1 MAAQVTDRAHRY
13 RAQKLAPAGRKVC
26 AYCGSTR
33 NLVPDHI
40 DGVPDHTTRS
50 NLQWLCKSCNTA
62 KGAAFAK
69 AGKGRLTN
77 QYNPAAGGVPTF
89 EQYMWAVSNHTR
101 GAHDEGGAVIHA
113 TPLHKRIE
121 YARRIAPKA
130 QATKQA
136 RFDERWN
143 PSDAQMKAEGAR
155 FAKHYDIPVALGR
168 KLWAE
173 AGGNWAKAYEL
184 LSKHFKGNP
193 WPFSRP
199 DARRT
204 TPASGGIAHHM
215 AKAGKRPVVK
225 SKAKAA
231 KAGGARVPVPSDLQ
245 IEAGFKRGLS
255 LREILGNPSNESVQ
269 DKSWRK
275 WAENY
280 QRVQRDPNAASAKD
294 LRRALG
300 YLDKARSSMIRRA
313 HEKGAAP
320 DPTVLSGFDNDYEYL
335 KSLMLDKERGK
346 RNPAAASAPFAVI
359 ASGKN
364 SKWVEK
370 RFKTE
375 AAAERFA
382 EAKNR
387 VKRSKLDGRDI
398 YPDAV
403 YSVQRN
409 PAAASASAF
418 EEFHGFAPSEVVT
431 VTKKIHHHKHLAAAG
446 KLVQLDVWGIDDQ
459 GHKISGFKGAFLAF
473 NESKNQLFVEG
484 GDQSVNLADFGIDSA
499 HELET
504 LGRLTDIGYQTNKT
518 HLGDEGGEAVYV
530 HKFRTTND
538 GGRHVVV
545 KIARYP
551 DLIYD
556 VRNEQLLFSGG
567 SYEILREGINK

>member
-13 RAQKLAPAGRKVC
+13 RAQKLAPARGRKVC
-26 AYCGSTR
+26 AYCGSDR
-33 NLVPDHI
+33 NVVPDHI
-40 DGVPDHTTRS
+40 DGVPDHTTRA

-69 AGKGRLTN
+69 AGRGRLTN

-101 GAHDEGGAVIHA
+101 GEHDEGGAVIHA

-143 PSDAQMKAEGAR
+143 PPSPRGAR
-155 FAKHYDIPVALGR
+155 NE
-168 KLWAE
+168 KLIRE
-173 AGGNWAKAYEL
+173 YITAKAGIGWKPSQIYRAIWRRWGYLGEGRDTDGLVRVKMADGYEE
-184 LSKHFKGNP
+184 FRVNP

-204 TPASGGIAHHM
+204 TPASGGIA
-215 AKAGKRPVVK
+215 ASLARAGKGPK
-225 SKAKAA
+225 SKAADLAKYKGYTISRTEGGEYFSSLDPASWFET
-231 KAGGARVPVPSDLQ
+231 KAGVQRSIDGYLKGRV
-245 IEAGFKRGLS
+245 
-255 LREILGNPSNESVQ
+255 NPS
-269 DKSWRK
+269 
-275 WAENY
+275 
-280 QRVQRDPNAASAKD
+280 
-294 LRRALG
+294 G
-300 YLDKARSSMIRRA
+300 
-313 HEKGAAP
+313 
-320 DPTVLSGFDNDYEYL
+320 SG
-335 KSLMLDKERGK
+335 
-346 RNPAAASAPFAVI
+346 PFAVI
-359 ASGKN
+359 ASGKR

-375 AAAERFA
+375 TAAERFA

-387 VKRSKLDGRDI
+387 VKRSKRDGRDI
-398 YPDAV
+398 YPEAV
-403 YSVQRN
+403 YSVQRAN
-409 PAAASASAF
+409 PAAASAEAF

-431 VTKKIHHHKHLAAAG
+431 VTKKVHYHKHLAAAG
-446 KLVQLDVWGIDDQ
+446 ELIQLDVWGIDEQ
-459 GHKISGFKGAFLAF
+459 GHRIKGFKGAFLAF

-484 GDQSVNLADFGIDSA
+484 GDQSVNLADFGIDSP

-504 LGRLTDIGYQTNKT
+504 LGRLTDIGYHTKKT
-518 HLGDEGGEAVYV
+518 HLGSEGGEAVYV
-530 HKFRTTND
+530 HKFRSTNKN
-538 GGRHVVV
+538 GKHVVV

-567 SYEILREGINK
+567 SYEIIAEGIDK